1 MSDSDSSVE
10 LSDEEYSELLA
21 SVSVPLVTIKLDVL
35 DSMKEEEMDTF
46 EPVEITP
53 MVCTPVPIFLFLNA
67 FVQECV
73 ADDPPV
79 LESAAQ
85 CLLLEPSAECLLLEP
100 SAECLLLEPSAECP
114 LLEPSAECLQLE
126 PSAECPLLGREDA
139 VLVTAN
145 CAYPFFLQLFLP
157 GC

>member
-1 MSDSDSSVE
+1 MYNCA
-10 LSDEEYSELLA
+10 YSL
-21 SVSVPLVTIKLDVL
+21 
-35 DSMKEEEMDTF
+35 
-46 EPVEITP
+46 
-53 MVCTPVPIFLFLNA
+53 FLFLNA

-114 LLEPSAECLQLE
+114 LLEPSAECL
-126 PSAECPLLGREDA
+126 LLGREDA

-145 CAYPFFLQLFLP
+145 CAYPFSFNFSFQVARDYDMFSDRSTPPLVSVLYKCFSFLLLSIS
-157 GC
+157 GY